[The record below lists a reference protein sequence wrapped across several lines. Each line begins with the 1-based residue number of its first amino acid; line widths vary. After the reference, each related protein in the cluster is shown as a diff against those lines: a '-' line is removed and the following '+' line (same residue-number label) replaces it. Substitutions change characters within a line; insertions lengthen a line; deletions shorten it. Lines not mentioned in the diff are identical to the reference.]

1 MPLSKADQA
10 RADELAKRAS
20 AAFAESNLAE
30 VRQLYGEVLS
40 SILDGDAAPAVWN
53 VCVHSTS
60 TECFEILTVCG
71 L

>member
-10 RADELAKRAS
+10 RADKLAKRAS

-40 SILDGDAAPAVWN
+40 IDPGHPEAN
-53 VCVHSTS
+53 
-60 TECFEILTVCG
+60 
-71 L
+71 